1 MNHRIEKYLA
11 IATVTPLAGGI
22 AAHADSF
29 FYHYGGETPFLSVTL
44 PDQSDGASA
53 SAALTTSQGRWSIG
67 LDIGMAAT
75 SQEYIAAMFL
85 SSGENGFGVFHC
97 FEMETN
103 SGSKPGL
110 TRMGEGDKIVPKAPD
125 KIGHDEGKLAKSG
138 NGDFAGEGE
147 QRGYAGATIALS
159 EDGSNIDMIALA
171 WFDVGFN
178 RDEGT
183 LTIYD
188 WAWTGNDFDEPGPP
202 ILFAGQTEAMV
213 PVPGAAGI
221 VALAAGAAGIRR
233 RRQRA
238 S

>member
-11 IATVTPLAGGI
+11 IATVTPLAGGM
-22 AAHADSF
+22 AAHADTF
-29 FYHYGGETPFLSVTL
+29 FHHYGGETPFLSVTL
-44 PDQSDGASA
+44 PDQSDA
-53 SAALTTSQGRWSIG
+53 SAAQANLTTSQGRWSIG
-67 LDIGMAAT
+67 FDIHIAA
-75 SQEYIAAMFL
+75 SSDVYIAGMYL
-85 SSGENGFGVFHC
+85 SSGDNGFGVFHG
-97 FEMETN
+97 FAMETTD
-103 SGSKPGL
+103 SKLGL
-110 TRMGEGDKIVPKAPD
+110 TRMSEGDKLPAGGPEKEADDV
-125 KIGHDEGKLAKSG
+125 GKLAKSG

-147 QRGYAGATIALS
+147 QRGYVGATIALS
-159 EDGSNIDMIALA
+159 EDGDSIDMLALA

-188 WAWTGNDFDEPGPP
+188 WAWTGNYGDETGPP
-202 ILFAGQTEAMV
+202 ILYAGQTEAIV